1 LVEVSIT
8 KVPDSLGIAAAI
20 LAFLWQLPLGI
31 ADEQVLARLPETAPA
46 SKENPIT
53 PERAE
58 LGRRLFFDVRL
69 SGNNQMSCATCHVP
83 EKGFADGLPRGKGHE
98 GRRLPRNTPTVLN
111 VGLQSRF
118 FWDGRAETLE
128 EQALGP
134 VQSPEEMHQDVDEL
148 VRELIADPNY
158 PELFQRAFGGTVQ
171 RESIAQALAA
181 YQRTL
186 ITRHSPFDRYLSGE
200 KLAISDEAKRGLSLF
215 TGAAGCV
222 RCHNGPTLGDGKFY
236 RIGASFKDKGREAVT
251 GRADDRYKFRTPPL
265 REVARTGPYMHDGSR
280 KTLSDVVEFT
290 VGCRCRPPTD
300 RSSMF
305 KPCRDRVFLRSATL
319 WLSLKLFQV
328 NSPMELPQRFGNE
341 ISKDL

>member
-1 LVEVSIT
+1 MSSTRSPEL
-8 KVPDSLGIAAAI
+8 LRLAAAI
-20 LAFLWQLPLGI
+20 FAFTWQPSVGS
-31 ADEQVLARLPETAPA
+31 ADEQGLAPLPESAPVTR
-46 SKENPIT
+46 ENPTT

-69 SGNNQMSCATCHVP
+69 SGNNQMSCATCHIP
-83 EKGFADGLPRGKGHE
+83 EKGFADGLPQGKGFE
-98 GRRLPRNTPTVLN
+98 GRTLARNTPTVLN
-111 VGLQSRF
+111 VGFQLRF

-134 VQSPEEMHQDVDEL
+134 VQSAEEMHQDVAEL
-148 VRELIADPNY
+148 VRELTADLTY
-158 PELFQRAFGGTVQ
+158 VEQFQRAFGGAIG
-171 RESIAQALAA
+171 RETIAQALAA

-200 KLAISDEAKRGLSLF
+200 KQAISEEAKRGLSLF

-280 KTLSDVVEFT
+280 KTLSDVVEFYY
-290 VGCRCRPPTD
+290 R
-300 RSSMF
+300 
-305 KPCRDRVFLRSATL
+305 RVPVRAPDGSKIDIQALSGQSFSEISDIVAFLETL
-319 WLSLKLFQV
+319 SG
-328 NSPMELPQRFGNE
+328 ELPDDVAPKIR
-341 ISKDL
+341 K